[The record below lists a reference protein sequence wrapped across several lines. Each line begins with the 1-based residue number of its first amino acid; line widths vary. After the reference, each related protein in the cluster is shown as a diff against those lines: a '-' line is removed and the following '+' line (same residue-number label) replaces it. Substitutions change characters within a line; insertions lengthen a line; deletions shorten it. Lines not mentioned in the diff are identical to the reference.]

1 MKRLLLCS
9 VLFFVFACQKED
21 TPLPPVPCEVE
32 NWGQV
37 RITNELNTAVDVCF
51 DGVFQIRILQQ
62 ATRVVEKVTPG
73 NYLVEAKTGVVTYS
87 KSFVF
92 ERCRINEVII
102 VP

>member
-1 MKRLLLCS
+1 MKIPLLFS
-9 VLFFVFACQKED
+9 VLFFVFACQKEEAL
-21 TPLPPVPCEVE
+21 LPPVPCEVE

-37 RITNELNTAVDVCF
+37 RIINELNSAVDVCF
-51 DGVFQIRILQQ
+51 DGVLQIRIPQQ

-73 NYLVEAKTGVVTYS
+73 NYLVEAKTGVATYS

-102 VP
+102 IP